1 MRFTKLFLLVIL
13 IYSCDKK
20 TSFSNKKDFIEKD
33 HTDSLTISDKYYNK
47 GLTYY
52 KNGDLEKAKEFYKLA
67 IDSCKT
73 NDVDTQFRY
82 YTNLMGLYKFKNE
95 YGNAISILKKFKE
108 QNLLPKDRFNEMVV
122 NTEQHLYLSS
132 GQFDNALKAN
142 EKYLELAY
150 KSGDNNAI
158 VTALIFKKDILNGLG
173 LKQKANNLIKELEF
187 YDGLDSLEQRYVYTE
202 LGIQK
207 FYDNDFREAISF
219 YNKSLLLAKESRL
232 DGKYSE
238 IATQYANIAESYI
251 ELREYDAAQ
260 KYLDSFRN
268 VNQQKVENDLRIS
281 VFKYELRLAKGL
293 NASNDRIEKLIDKI
307 NEDQQESYRIKFNKE
322 LELLTEEKEISE
334 QLLITSQQAE
344 LDKLE
349 LRNLFIISASVLILI
364 ILVILFLVFKQKRD
378 HEIQNLKFQQRLLRS
393 QMNPHF
399 IFNVLSSIQNLIRI
413 TPHVAPKFITK
424 FSRLLRRIL
433 ENSTQNYVSII
444 DEVEVIENYLD
455 LQKLRFPEL
464 FKYELNIDEELRD
477 DMIHIPPML
486 IQPFIENAVEHG
498 FKGID
503 YEGKIIL
510 DLRFKKSGKKKYLQ
524 CIISDNGVGYMEKN
538 NSLKKSMS
546 IKLISDFI
554 NKSTGKEIK
563 ISFLDTFKNS
573 GTIIK
578 FNIPSK

>member
-503 YEGKIIL
+503 YEG
-510 DLRFKKSGKKKYLQ
+510 
-524 CIISDNGVGYMEKN
+524 
-538 NSLKKSMS
+538 
-546 IKLISDFI
+546 
-554 NKSTGKEIK
+554 
-563 ISFLDTFKNS
+563 
-573 GTIIK
+573 
-578 FNIPSK
+578 

>member
-1 MRFTKLFLLVIL
+1 MRFFSIFFLIICLS
-13 IYSCDKK
+13 SCDKK
-20 TSFSNKKDFIEKD
+20 NSTSSNQNLDALD
-33 HTDSLTISDKYYNK
+33 NDSISISEKYYK
-47 GLTYY
+47 EGLEYY
-52 KNGDLEKAKEFYKLA
+52 DNGDLEKAKEFYKLA

-108 QNLLPKDRFNEMVV
+108 QDLLPKDRFNEMVV
-122 NTEQHLYLSS
+122 NTEQHLYLAS
-132 GQFDNALKAN
+132 GQLEYALKAN
-142 EKYLELAY
+142 ENYLKLAY
-150 KSGDNNAI
+150 KSGDNNAM

-173 LKQKANNLIKELEF
+173 LKQKANDLIKELEF

-202 LGIQK
+202 LGIQN
-207 FYDNDFREAISF
+207 FYNNDFKKAISY
-219 YNKSLLLAKESRL
+219 YNKSLLLAKESKL

-251 ELREYDAAQ
+251 ELKEFDIAK

-268 VNQQKVENDLRIS
+268 LNQQKVENDLRIS
-281 VFKYELRLAKGL
+281 VFKYELRLAEGL
-293 NASNDRIEKLIDKI
+293 NVSNERVEKLIDKI
-307 NEDQQESYRIKFNKE
+307 NKDQQESYRIKFNKE
-322 LELLTEEKEISE
+322 LELLTDEKEISE
-334 QLLITSQQAE
+334 ELLKANQQAE

-349 LRNLFIISASVLILI
+349 FRNIFIISASALILI
-364 ILVILFLVFKQKRD
+364 ILIALFLIFKQKRD
-378 HEIQNLKFQQRLLRS
+378 HEIKNLKFQQRLLRS

-399 IFNVLSSIQNLIRI
+399 IFNVLSSVQNLIRI
-413 TPHVAPKFITK
+413 NPDLAPKFITK
-424 FSRLLRRIL
+424 FSRLLRRVL
-433 ENSTQNYVSII
+433 ENSSQNYVSIM

-464 FKYELNIDEELRD
+464 FRYELNIDQELRN

-503 YEGKIIL
+503 YQGVIIM
-510 DLRFKKSGKKKYLQ
+510 DLKLKKSSKKDFLQ
-524 CIISDNGVGYMEKN
+524 CVISDNGVGYLEKN
-538 NSLKKSMS
+538 NKIKKSMS

-563 ISFLDTFKNS
+563 ISFLDKFKNS
-573 GTIIK
+573 GTIIE